1 MIVFISSYVFTSVLY
16 VVIKLL
22 ATIVT
27 ILCPNASSIMYRFLR
42 FNSMVLGTQRLEKAK
57 CKGPKNGPGIGLF
70 GGPTMRLLL
79 GFVMPYIVAS
89 SGRSPRKNK
98 NVPLT
103 LTGVHK

>member
-42 FNSMVLGTQRLEKAK
+42 FNSMVLGKQRLEWARKGK
-57 CKGPKNGPGIGLF
+57 VQGPKKWARNRPFWWAYSEAVIGL
-70 GGPTMRLLL
+70 RDAI
-79 GFVMPYIVAS
+79 YS
-89 SGRSPRKNK
+89 CK
-98 NVPLT
+98 
-103 LTGVHK
+103 